1 MSVSQ
6 AALQY
11 DTNNQC
17 GSEQT
22 WRNHHSHGPW
32 SAQRT
37 GENGQRRCHDCLLNI
52 CASLNHCI
60 SLHRALEMK
69 SKDFQMNEHT
79 MAGITWKEK
88 IKFLWICQTYQVSL
102 YTTASSVSSLGEN
115 WRGSRH
121 FLKKQYFFLSYCPF
135 VSSTVLWIVATLKF

>member
-1 MSVSQ
+1 MKTLVTLKTQVQYPLQSIDSVILMSVAQ

-11 DTNNQC
+11 DTNHRC

-22 WRNHHSHGPW
+22 WRNHHSHGPR
-32 SAQRT
+32 SAQRK

-52 CASLNHCI
+52 RASLNHCI

-79 MAGITWKEK
+79 MAGIT
-88 IKFLWICQTYQVSL
+88 
-102 YTTASSVSSLGEN
+102 
-115 WRGSRH
+115 
-121 FLKKQYFFLSYCPF
+121 
-135 VSSTVLWIVATLKF
+135 